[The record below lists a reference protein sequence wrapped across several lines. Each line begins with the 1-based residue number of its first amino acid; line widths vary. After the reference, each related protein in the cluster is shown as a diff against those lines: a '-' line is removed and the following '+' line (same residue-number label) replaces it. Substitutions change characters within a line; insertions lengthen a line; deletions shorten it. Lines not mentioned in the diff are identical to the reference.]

1 MEMVR
6 FPSFGDFPS
15 LFQEMERMRSEMDRL
30 FAGFMGRA
38 PLTAA
43 DSGVFPALHVIEES
57 ERLLVH
63 AELPGVR
70 PEDIEISI
78 EGNTLTLRGERKM
91 EDVGSVSY
99 HRRERAAG
107 RFQKALTLP
116 VEVNPDAVEAKCE
129 HGMLKLVLPK
139 AEHAKP
145 KKIPV
150 LTGRAADPSA
160 AIVDVSS

>member
-1 MEMVR
+1 MVTVR
-6 FPSFGDFPS
+6 FPSFGAFPS

-38 PLTAA
+38 PLSAL
-43 DSGVFPALHVIEES
+43 DSGVFPALNVIEEN
-57 ERLLVH
+57 ERILVH

-70 PEDIEISI
+70 PEDIDISI
-78 EGNTLTLRGERKM
+78 EGNTLTLRGERKR
-91 EDVGSVSY
+91 EDPGNASY
-99 HRRERAAG
+99 HRRERTAG
-107 RFQKALTLP
+107 KFQKALTLP

-129 HGMLKLVLPK
+129 HGVLKLVLPK

-150 LTGRAADPSA
+150 LTGRAADASA